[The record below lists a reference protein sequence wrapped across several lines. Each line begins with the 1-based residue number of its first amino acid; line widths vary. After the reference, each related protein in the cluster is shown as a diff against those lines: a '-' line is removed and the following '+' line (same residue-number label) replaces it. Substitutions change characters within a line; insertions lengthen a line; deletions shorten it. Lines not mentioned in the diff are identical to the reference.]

1 MFLAD
6 THSDTL
12 FSLGVGKR
20 TFAQTDITPDRQ
32 RQGGVSLQTLALW
45 SGTEGTHGDYEA
57 IADAEYAAIRHF
69 TDAGIRQVDDP
80 EDVKPGENTFMLSF
94 EGCEVFQK
102 SDEMVAFWRQRG
114 IRIGALVWNHPNAFA
129 TPAAVDAETHMTPEG
144 IRIARVMQRQGIS
157 VDVSHLNEAGFWDLF
172 AKGERPPMAS
182 HSCCRALCD
191 HVRNLTD
198 DQIRAMIQY
207 GGYIGVNFYPRF
219 LSADC
224 KADSVTIAQHI
235 DHICQLGGSDIVGFG
250 SDFDGIEV
258 SPDDVRNPAEL
269 PNLLTALRNYGYND
283 ESIERICGGNL
294 KAYFAR
300 LK

>member
-1 MFLAD
+1 
-6 THSDTL
+6 
-12 FSLGVGKR
+12 
-20 TFAQTDITPDRQ
+20 
-32 RQGGVSLQTLALW
+32 
-45 SGTEGTHGDYEA
+45 
-57 IADAEYAAIRHF
+57 
-69 TDAGIRQVDDP
+69 
-80 EDVKPGENTFMLSF
+80 
-94 EGCEVFQK
+94 
-102 SDEMVAFWRQRG
+102 MVTFWRQRG

-224 KADSVTIAQHI
+224 KADSVTIGPAHRPYLPAWR
-235 DHICQLGGSDIVGFG
+235 LGYWLGFRQAI
-250 SDFDGIEV
+250 STASRCRPTTCGIRR
-258 SPDDVRNPAEL
+258 SC
-269 PNLLTALRNYGYND
+269 
-283 ESIERICGGNL
+283 RIC
-294 KAYFAR
+294 
-300 LK
+300 

>member
-20 TFAQTDITPDRQ
+20 TFAQTDITPDRL

-144 IRIARVMQRQGIS
+144 IRIP
-157 VDVSHLNEAGFWDLF
+157 EALIPYTGF
-172 AKGERPPMAS
+172 
-182 HSCCRALCD
+182 
-191 HVRNLTD
+191 
-198 DQIRAMIQY
+198 
-207 GGYIGVNFYPRF
+207 
-219 LSADC
+219 
-224 KADSVTIAQHI
+224 
-235 DHICQLGGSDIVGFG
+235 DI
-250 SDFDGIEV
+250 I
-258 SPDDVRNPAEL
+258 
-269 PNLLTALRNYGYND
+269 
-283 ESIERICGGNL
+283 
-294 KAYFAR
+294 K
-300 LK
+300 